1 MPFLEPTEER
11 SHIEKHVRSLGQ
23 EWAPVGD
30 LEEVLSEY
38 VYPYLSKD
46 TVAVE
51 IGVGGGRVAA
61 LVAPLV
67 RRLHCIDLSPEM
79 LARAREKLAGANNV
93 DFLLVDEPQLPHEW
107 SDGIDFVYS
116 FDVMVHLDLKTIW
129 AYFGECARVL
139 RPGGLVMAHTTN
151 LTTDRGF
158 ERFARLPAR
167 PFVGQHQ
174 YVTPEAIHV
183 LLERSGLEYVKGSEP
198 RGDNLYLNR
207 DYIVIA
213 RKQLRAAT

>member
-1 MPFLEPTEER
+1 MPFLEPAEEK
-11 SHIEKHVRSLGQ
+11 SHIEKHVLSLGH

-38 VYPYLSKD
+38 LYPYVSKD
-46 TVAVE
+46 TVAAE

-79 LARAREKLAGANNV
+79 IARAREKVAGTNNV
-93 DFLLVDEPQLPHEW
+93 DFLLVDEPRLPQEW
-107 SDGIDFVYS
+107 SDKIDFVYS

-129 AYFGECARVL
+129 AYFGECTRVL
-139 RPGGLVMAHTTN
+139 RPGGLLMAHTTN
-151 LTTDRGF
+151 LATDYGF
-158 ERFARLPAR
+158 KRFDRLPAR
-167 PFVGQHQ
+167 PFIGQHR
-174 YVTPEAIHV
+174 YVTPETVRV

-198 RGDNLYLNR
+198 RGDNFYLNR

-213 RKQLRAAT
+213 RK